1 MNILESVKL
10 AIDSIRVNKLRTFLT
25 LLSIS
30 IGVFAIIGAGSLVA
44 SIDSTVE
51 GEIEALGETTFYIFK
66 EPKIQMGHS
75 WRKYA
80 RRKPITYSQYEQLK
94 NRLSLVSLASAVS
107 LSSGQTVKFGNNETN
122 PDVNLIGVD
131 EDYFI
136 LENRNFS
143 EGRNIVKSD
152 IIANRNVAVIGNDVK
167 VKLFPNIN
175 PIGKM
180 ITINNQK
187 YEIIGVLEPKGAM
200 FGQSQDNMVLIPI
213 THLLNYFAS
222 FWESSVQIVLRAR
235 SRDVFTQAIDETI
248 GAMRLVRNLKPWEEN
263 DFEIE
268 TNESIKEQ
276 FSGLTKYLQ
285 WFGFI
290 SGGIALIAAGVGIMN
305 IMLVSVKERT
315 REIGVRKAV
324 GAKRRWIMY
333 QFIIEAI
340 TLCQV
345 GGAIGIVVGIL
356 AGGAFGLMIGGT
368 FSIPIGWVVF
378 SVIICTLLGVAFGAY
393 PAWKAAKLDP
403 IEALRY
409 E

>member
-44 SIDSTVE
+44 SINSTVE

-66 EPKIQMGHS
+66 DPKIQMGNS

-80 RRKPITYSQYEQLK
+80 RRKPITYAQYQQLK
-94 NRLSLVSLASAVS
+94 NKLSLVSLASAVS
-107 LSSGQTVKFGNNETN
+107 VSSGQTVKFGNNETN

-143 EGRNIVKSD
+143 DGRNIVKSD

-235 SRDVFTQAIDETI
+235 SRDEFTQAIDEAI
-248 GAMRLVRNLKPWEEN
+248 GVMRLVRNLKPWEEN

-333 QFIIEAI
+333 QFIIESI

>member
-44 SIDSTVE
+44 SINSTVE

-66 EPKIQMGHS
+66 DPKIQMGNS

-80 RRKPITYSQYEQLK
+80 RRKPITYAQYQQLK
-94 NRLSLVSLASAVS
+94 NKLSLVSLASAVS
-107 LSSGQTVKFGNNETN
+107 VSSGQTVKFGNNETN

-143 EGRNIVKSD
+143 DGRNIVKSD

-235 SRDVFTQAIDETI
+235 SRDEFTQAIDEAI
-248 GAMRLVRNLKPWEEN
+248 GVMRLVRNLKPWEEN

>member
-1 MNILESVKL
+1 
-10 AIDSIRVNKLRTFLT
+10 
-25 LLSIS
+25 
-30 IGVFAIIGAGSLVA
+30 
-44 SIDSTVE
+44 
-51 GEIEALGETTFYIFK
+51 
-66 EPKIQMGHS
+66 
-75 WRKYA
+75 
-80 RRKPITYSQYEQLK
+80 
-94 NRLSLVSLASAVS
+94 
-107 LSSGQTVKFGNNETN
+107 
-122 PDVNLIGVD
+122 
-131 EDYFI
+131 
-136 LENRNFS
+136 
-143 EGRNIVKSD
+143 
-152 IIANRNVAVIGNDVK
+152 
-167 VKLFPNIN
+167 
-175 PIGKM
+175 
-180 ITINNQK
+180 
-187 YEIIGVLEPKGAM
+187 
-200 FGQSQDNMVLIPI
+200 
-213 THLLNYFAS
+213 
-222 FWESSVQIVLRAR
+222 
-235 SRDVFTQAIDETI
+235 
-248 GAMRLVRNLKPWEEN
+248 MRLVRNLKPWEEN

-345 GGAIGIVVGIL
+345 GGAIGIVVGVI
-356 AGGAFGLMIGGT
+356 AGGAFGLLIGGT
-368 FSIPIGWVVF
+368 FSIPVGWVVF
-378 SVIICTLLGVAFGAY
+378 SVIICTMLGVIFGAY

>member
-25 LLSIS
+25 LLSIA

-44 SIDSTVE
+44 SINSTVE

-66 EPKIQMGHS
+66 EPKIQMGNS

-80 RRKPITYSQYEQLK
+80 RRKPITYSQYQQLK
-94 NRLSLVSLASAVS
+94 NQLSLVSLASAVS
-107 LSSGQTVKFGNNETN
+107 VSSGQTVKFGNSETN

-167 VKLFPNIN
+167 VKLFPNIS

-180 ITINNQK
+180 ITIKNQK

-235 SRDVFTQAIDETI
+235 SRDVFTQAIDEAI
-248 GAMRLVRNLKPWEEN
+248 GVMRLVRNLKPWEEN

-345 GGAIGIVVGIL
+345 GGAIGIVVGVI
-356 AGGAFGLMIGGT
+356 AGGAFGLLIGGT
-368 FSIPIGWVVF
+368 FSIPVGWVVF
-378 SVIICTLLGVAFGAY
+378 SVIICTMLGVIFGAY

>member
-1 MNILESVKL
+1 
-10 AIDSIRVNKLRTFLT
+10 
-25 LLSIS
+25 
-30 IGVFAIIGAGSLVA
+30 
-44 SIDSTVE
+44 
-51 GEIEALGETTFYIFK
+51 
-66 EPKIQMGHS
+66 
-75 WRKYA
+75 
-80 RRKPITYSQYEQLK
+80 
-94 NRLSLVSLASAVS
+94 
-107 LSSGQTVKFGNNETN
+107 
-122 PDVNLIGVD
+122 
-131 EDYFI
+131 
-136 LENRNFS
+136 
-143 EGRNIVKSD
+143 
-152 IIANRNVAVIGNDVK
+152 
-167 VKLFPNIN
+167 
-175 PIGKM
+175 
-180 ITINNQK
+180 
-187 YEIIGVLEPKGAM
+187 M

-235 SRDVFTQAIDETI
+235 SRDVFTQAIDEAI
-248 GAMRLVRNLKPWEEN
+248 GVMRLVRNLKPWEEN

-345 GGAIGIVVGIL
+345 GGAIGIVVGVI
-356 AGGAFGLMIGGT
+356 AGGAFGLLIGGT
-368 FSIPIGWVVF
+368 FSIPVGWVVF
-378 SVIICTLLGVAFGAY
+378 SVIICTMLGVIFGAY